1 MPALPGDDLEALAD
15 AFRMTGGQIREAAA
29 AARAAS
35 PAAAHPPLEVLLDA
49 ARRHVAPRLGALAS
63 LVVRTDSWE
72 DLVLPQDRRRLLEEL
87 VRRHRFRQTV
97 MAEWGFGRRHADAR
111 GIAAL
116 FSGPSG
122 TGKTMAA
129 AIVARELG
137 LDLYRVDLSQIVSKY
152 IGETEKHLAQV
163 FAEAEASEVALFFD
177 EADALFG
184 KRSSVQDA
192 HDRYANIEVAYLL
205 QRIESYP
212 GVVIMASNLRKN
224 LDDAFLRR
232 LQVIV
237 EFAMPSAPERA
248 EIWRRVWPREAP
260 LAEGLDPADLADR
273 FEVSG
278 GNIRNIAVGAA
289 FAAAEEGS
297 PITRRHVIDAAR
309 AEYLRMSKLIDASRF
324 A

>member
-1 MPALPGDDLEALAD
+1 
-15 AFRMTGGQIREAAA
+15 
-29 AARAAS
+29 
-35 PAAAHPPLEVLLDA
+35 
-49 ARRHVAPRLGALAS
+49 
-63 LVVRTDSWE
+63 
-72 DLVLPQDRRRLLEEL
+72 
-87 VRRHRFRQTV
+87 